1 MPIIL
6 FYLISVNVVS
16 FVLFGVDKRRAIKH
30 DWRIKEKTLLI
41 SCFLGGGLGGLLGMF
56 IFRHKTKHLKFLTL
70 VPLSILLWIILLI
83 FFANKIF

>member
-6 FYLISVNVVS
+6 FYLILLNVLAL
-16 FVLFGVDKRRAIKH
+16 VLFGLDKRRAIKH

-41 SCFLGGGLGGLLGMF
+41 PCFFGGGLGGLLGMF
-56 IFRHKTKHLKFLTL
+56 IFRHKTKQIKFLTL

-83 FFANKIF
+83 FIVQKII